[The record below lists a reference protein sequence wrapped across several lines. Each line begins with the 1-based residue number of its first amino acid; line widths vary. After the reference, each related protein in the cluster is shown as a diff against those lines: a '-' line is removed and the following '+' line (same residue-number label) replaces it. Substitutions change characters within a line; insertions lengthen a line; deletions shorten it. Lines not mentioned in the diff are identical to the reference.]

1 MSEELRAVGSD
12 VRMSDMERAALE
24 VLRVAALLYND
35 AEILR
40 DAIECD
46 EHDQFSAD
54 YIRIEMDRTRTSAN
68 ELKQAVNEMLTTF
81 EKMVPR

>member
-1 MSEELRAVGSD
+1 VTEELRAVGSD

-46 EHDQFSAD
+46 EYDQFIVD
-54 YIRIEMDRTRTSAN
+54 YIRSEMDRTRTSAD